1 MTRRTFAIVGIALVA
16 VLAVTWTA
24 LAQTGALDV
33 PWFSVDGGGGTSEGG
48 DFTLEGTIGQPE
60 AGGKLTGGDFA
71 VEGGFI
77 PGVAIAQVVGDTCG
91 DLNGD
96 GDVDVFDAIMEL
108 QIIVGLITPTEAQ
121 LKLGDVV
128 RDGAIDVFDAIL
140 LLQHIV
146 GLTETTECGPPP
158 TPTPTPTP

>member
-1 MTRRTFAIVGIALVA
+1 MTRRMFVIVGIALVA

-33 PWFSVDGGGGTSEGG
+33 PWFSVDGGGGTSAGG
-48 DFTLEGTIGQPE
+48 DFTLDGTIGQPD
-60 AGGKLTGGDFA
+60 AGGKLTGGAFA

-77 PGVAIAQVVGDTCG
+77 PGVAAPPAFAGTCG

-96 GDVDVFDAIMEL
+96 EVINVLDAIIDL
-108 QIIVGLITPTEAQ
+108 QIIVGLLTPTEDQ
-121 LKLGDVV
+121 LKAGDVV
-128 RDGAIDVFDAIL
+128 GDGIIDVFDAIL

-146 GLTETTECGPPP
+146 GLTEITECGPPP
-158 TPTPTPTP
+158 P

>member
-16 VLAVTWTA
+16 VLAVTYTA

-33 PWFSVDGGGGTSEGG
+33 PWFSMDGGGGTSTGG
-48 DFTLEGTIGQPE
+48 EFTLSGSVGQPD
-60 AGGKLTGGDFA
+60 AGRLAGGDFA

-77 PGVAIAQVVGDTCG
+77 PGVVVPPACG

-96 GDVDVFDAIMEL
+96 GHVDVFDAIMDL

-128 RDGAIDVFDAIL
+128 RDGAIDVFDVIL
-140 LLQHIV
+140 TLQHIV
-146 GLTETTECGPPP
+146 GLTQITECGPPP
-158 TPTPTPTP
+158 I

>member
-33 PWFSVDGGGGTSEGG
+33 PWFSADGGGGTSIGG
-48 DFTLEGTIGQPE
+48 DFTLDGTIGQPD
-60 AGGKLTGGDFA
+60 AGRLTGGDFV

-77 PGVAIAQVVGDTCG
+77 PGVAVPPVVAGTCG

-96 GDVDVFDAIMEL
+96 GVINVFDAITLL
-108 QIIVGLITPTEAQ
+108 QIIVGIVEPTPTQ
-121 LKLGDVV
+121 LKVGDVV
-128 RDGAIDVFDAIL
+128 GDGMINVFDAIS

-146 GLTETTECGPPP
+146 GLLDITECGPPAP
-158 TPTPTPTP
+158 